1 MEENQRMDMI
11 SVNDINALK
20 KEGKTRQE
28 IFTTIENGKTLL
40 NLENVVDFKLNDCKG
55 EKIIV
60 KDVLVKKLTKKLDE
74 PEVDE
79 NGEIVKEYSHKFITI
94 LVDDEGNSYVT
105 GSASF
110 TISLMNV
117 LQKLQN
123 AKQLMESGEFILEI
137 CEKQAKNSQFKSLS
151 FKLI

>member
-1 MEENQRMDMI
+1 MNEERMDMI

-28 IFTTIENGKTLL
+28 IFTTIENEKTLL

-79 NGEIVKEYSHKFITI
+79 NGEIVKEYSRKFITI

-123 AKQLMESGEFILEI
+123 AKQLMENGEFILEI

>member
-28 IFTTIENGKTLL
+28 IFTTIENEKTLL

-123 AKQLMESGEFILEI
+123 AKQLMKNGEFILEI

>member
-1 MEENQRMDMI
+1 MEENQSMI

-28 IFTTIENGKTLL
+28 IFTTIEDEKTLL

-60 KDVLVKKLTKKLDE
+60 KNVLVKKLTKKLDE
-74 PEVDE
+74 TEIDE
-79 NGEIVKEYSHKFITI
+79 NGEVVKEYSHKFITI

-117 LQKLQN
+117 LQKLQDV
-123 AKQLMESGEFILEI
+123 KQLMKNGEFILEI

>member
-1 MEENQRMDMI
+1 MDEERMDMI

-28 IFTTIENGKTLL
+28 IFTTIESEKTLL

-123 AKQLMESGEFILEI
+123 AKQLMENGEFILEI

>member
-1 MEENQRMDMI
+1 MEENEKMEMI

-20 KEGKTRQE
+20 TEGKTRQE
-28 IFTTIENGKTLL
+28 IFTTITDEKTLL
-40 NLENVVDFKLNDCKG
+40 NLENIIDFKLNDCKG

-60 KDVLVKKLTKKLDE
+60 KDVLLKKLTKKLDE

-94 LVDDEGNSYVT
+94 LIDDEGNSYVT

-123 AKQLMESGEFILEI
+123 AKELMENGEFILEI
-137 CEKQAKNSQFKSLS
+137 CEKESKNSQYKSLS
-151 FKLI
+151 FKII

>member
-20 KEGKTRQE
+20 KEGKTKQE
-28 IFTTIENGKTLL
+28 IFTTIENEKTLL

-79 NGEIVKEYSHKFITI
+79 NGEIVKEYSYKFITI

-117 LQKLQN
+117 LQKLEN
-123 AKQLMESGEFILEI
+123 VKQLMENGEFILEI

>member
-1 MEENQRMDMI
+1 MEENQSMI

-28 IFTTIENGKTLL
+28 IFTTIEDEKTLL

-74 PEVDE
+74 AEVDE
-79 NGEIVKEYSHKFITI
+79 NGEVVKEYSHKFITI

-117 LQKLQN
+117 LQKLQDV
-123 AKQLMESGEFILEI
+123 KQLMENGEFILEI

>member
-28 IFTTIENGKTLL
+28 IFTTIENEKTLL

-79 NGEIVKEYSHKFITI
+79 NGEIVKEYSHKFIAI

-123 AKQLMESGEFILEI
+123 AKQLMENGEFILEI

>member
-28 IFTTIENGKTLL
+28 IFTTIENEKTLL

-117 LQKLQN
+117 LQKLEN
-123 AKQLMESGEFILEI
+123 VKQLMENGEFILEI

>member
-28 IFTTIENGKTLL
+28 IFTTIENEKTLL

-123 AKQLMESGEFILEI
+123 AKQLMENGEFILEI